1 MESTK
6 VQNGDLMRLR
16 GYFDEN
22 AQSFSI
28 VNFDCLYQD
37 TDEVTVF
44 KILAHFC
51 ENLLNASS
59 QIIQATEAKNP
70 EVLWKEAHKL
80 VGTSEL
86 LGFKQFAEESRQ
98 LSRRI
103 RNTEGYDMSQSEVAQ
118 YVRSINKLYS
128 DLRDLFPDLKT
139 YL

>member
-1 MESTK
+1 MKPMEGAK

-16 GYFDEN
+16 GYFNEN

-44 KILAHFC
+44 KILAHFS

-59 QIIQATEAKNP
+59 QIIQAVEAQNP

-98 LSRRI
+98 LSRHV
-103 RNTEGYDMSQSEVAQ
+103 RNTEGYDMSQAEVAQ
-118 YVRSINKLYS
+118 Y
-128 DLRDLFPDLKT
+128 
-139 YL
+139 